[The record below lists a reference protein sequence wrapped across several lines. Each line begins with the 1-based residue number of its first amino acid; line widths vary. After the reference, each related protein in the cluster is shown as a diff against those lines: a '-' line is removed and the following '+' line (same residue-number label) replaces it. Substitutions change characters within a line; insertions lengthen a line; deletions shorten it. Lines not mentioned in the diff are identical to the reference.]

1 MALFG
6 VKIAGLDGGVVELWR
21 APNVGGLRE
30 VSKRRRSNG
39 GGQNVGGLKHS
50 QVDANIFSLRWV
62 QHKVRAPAPLTTGF
76 VAIPPISRTRE
87 WLFSTA
93 PAAPVA
99 ASESETREDTRT
111 TDAVVVSLYK
121 PAAARAATVTR
132 RKWRARRRRC
142 APPMPM
148 IILSAHDP
156 PGGVSTL
163 EPGALPAA
171 VRMAVLA

>member
-1 MALFG
+1 M
-6 VKIAGLDGGVVELWR
+6 
-21 APNVGGLRE
+21 
-30 VSKRRRSNG
+30 
-39 GGQNVGGLKHS
+39 KHS
-50 QVDANIFSLRWV
+50 QWMNIFSLRTQVRRDLAYRLEPTV

-93 PAAPVA
+93 PATPVA

-111 TDAVVVSLYK
+111 MDAIGCELVQTGGSKSSHCDTTQVAS
-121 PAAARAATVTR
+121 AAAQVRIS
-132 RKWRARRRRC
+132 
-142 APPMPM
+142 MLM